1 MLSNLQFQESEF
13 GLIPIHWELPKLGN
27 ILYIKGRIGWKNLRK
42 SDYTKEGYAIFTG
55 KMFIGDKV
63 DWMEAERIPKD
74 RYDESPEIIL
84 KKNDILLTKDGT
96 IGKVAFIYEL
106 KEPATIASHI
116 FLIRSET
123 DQLLQRYLFYFFI
136 SPYFQ
141 QLVETRIEGSVVPAL
156 YQRDIVDL
164 RMPLPPIKEQNWIVK
179 VLDKITRKIE
189 LNHQMNDTLE
199 QLAQAIFKSWLVDF
213 EPFRDPEHEW
223 YVGEFEY
230 NAELAKEIPKGWEV
244 NTIGEIIDFN
254 KRRSLA
260 KKTKTIKVGMADI
273 QEWKSQIENYSIE
286 EFKGSGSKFENGDVL
301 FARITPCLENGK
313 TGIVNFLAD
322 DQIGFGSTEFIVL
335 SPKEE
340 INTAFIYS
348 LTREENFRNNA
359 INLMTGSSGRQ
370 RVDHKALSQWLF
382 PLPNNIVVIQQY
394 NKITKP
400 FLQKMKL
407 NNDQNK
413 NLKALRDL
421 LLPQLISGKLRIP
434 DPEKFLE
441 VIDT

>member
-1 MLSNLQFQESEF
+1 VN
-13 GLIPIHWELPKLGN
+13 KLEMN
-27 ILYIKGRIGWKNLRK
+27 DLEHYIDL
-42 SDYTKEGYAIFTG
+42 FTG
-55 KMFIGDKV
+55 FAFKSKKFNTDGNGVRLVRGDNVTEGKLRWGEKTKYWS
-63 DWMEAERIPKD
+63 DLTSDLD
-74 RYDESPEIIL
+74 RYYL
-84 KKNDILLTKDGT
+84 KENDILVSMDGSKV
-96 IGKVAFIYEL
+96 GKNFAHVKKADLPLLLVQRVACL
-106 KEPATIASHI
+106 RAKNG
-116 FLIRSET
+116 
-123 DQLLQRYLFYFFI
+123 LLQDYLYILI
-136 SPYFQ
+136 SSSRFKKY
-141 QLVETRIEGSVVPAL
+141 
-156 YQRDIVDL
+156 VDL
-164 RMPLPPIKEQNWIVK
+164 IKTGTSIPHISGKQIKQFNFQLPTLQEQKTAISILK
-179 VLDKITRKIE
+179 TMRDKIE
-189 LNHQMNDTLE
+189 LNHQMNETLE
-199 QLAQAIFKSWLVDF
+199 QMAQSIFKSWFVDF

-223 YVGEFEY
+223 YCEFEY
-230 NAELAKEIPKGWEV
+230 NEELEKEIPKGWEV